1 MNLSPAAS
9 VFAAVFSAVFAAAL
23 LLFLPLLYLSHFVS
37 GVTDISGQL
46 TTILAGIRRQ
56 KCMCRLRQGSRTGD
70 TRGESRLI
78 ILLSTV
84 GMAFANSG
92 ADQRKKTL

>member
-9 VFAAVFSAVFAAAL
+9 VFAACLVLCCSSLFNFFIFSNGVN
-23 LLFLPLLYLSHFVS
+23 LSHFVS

-56 KCMCRLRQGSRTGD
+56 KCMCRCQ
-70 TRGESRLI
+70 
-78 ILLSTV
+78 LLVQATPD
-84 GMAFANSG
+84 GKAG
-92 ADQRKKTL
+92 

>member
-1 MNLSPAAS
+1 MAWLRMNLSPAAS
-9 VFAAVFSAVFAAAL
+9 VVAAVFSAVFVLCL

-70 TRGESRLI
+70 ARRESRSDYLVI
-78 ILLSTV
+78 R
-84 GMAFANSG
+84 GWHGFCE
-92 ADQRKKTL
+92 

>member
-1 MNLSPAAS
+1 MAWLRMNLSPAAS
-9 VFAAVFSAVFAAAL
+9 VFAAVFSAVFTASVL

-56 KCMCRLRQGSRTGD
+56 KCMSSPSSGSRTGD
-70 TRGESRLI
+70 ARGKA
-78 ILLSTV
+78 
-84 GMAFANSG
+84 G
-92 ADQRKKTL
+92 